1 MKIQKTSLILT
12 LIMSFML
19 SLTLSGQDVYVH
31 YTDEGFCRQASSSV
45 LSSDGCVI
53 VNENIFSSLSAD
65 LGVKFL
71 KVSREEGAV
80 DSLFVDGVIISA
92 YNQLVRDPSVSDGS
106 IYYYFTK
113 DTEQGT
119 LYYHAIFF
127 TDDMDITD
135 RIDTEVAVESDRFH
149 LLRYSSLE
157 SGDILV
163 CWLDS
168 ASVCN
173 IVRLGTDGTLKNVTT
188 VDMPQR
194 SLIFQPFFVL
204 QSEPLRIGL
213 VSFNCKENNGPGGG
227 YSSDLT
233 TYIDVFDSEL
243 NFVEETSMRK
253 IGVREID
260 PFQLFVIGLKDGGF
274 VMMTEY
280 SSYGRIWRSLGRF
293 NAEMHFVK
301 GCDIVDV
308 SPLSAYIEPMY
319 EDDEGYLYV
328 MWYGKEN
335 DCPGHLRCL
344 SPEMKVVGDK
354 VFIWGVNFQTT
365 LSITPMDDGSIA
377 MVGDL
382 SEKNENYYNSYV
394 FVSFVDNYLS
404 SAEQAEAE
412 VRLCYP
418 NPSGG
423 MVSVVLPEGA
433 SGASVELFS
442 LDGRL
447 VMSEPWVTGGIDI
460 SRLATGIYIM
470 RVATDNGVTFEEK
483 VVRE

>member
-1 MKIQKTSLILT
+1 M
-12 LIMSFML
+12 
-19 SLTLSGQDVYVH
+19 
-31 YTDEGFCRQASSSV
+31 
-45 LSSDGCVI
+45 
-53 VNENIFSSLSAD
+53 
-65 LGVKFL
+65 
-71 KVSREEGAV
+71 
-80 DSLFVDGVIISA
+80 IISA

-173 IVRLGTDGTLKNVTT
+173 IVRLGTDGALKNMTT

-280 SSYGRIWRSLGRF
+280 SSYGRICR
-293 NAEMHFVK
+293 
-301 GCDIVDV
+301 
-308 SPLSAYIEPMY
+308 
-319 EDDEGYLYV
+319 
-328 MWYGKEN
+328 
-335 DCPGHLRCL
+335 
-344 SPEMKVVGDK
+344 
-354 VFIWGVNFQTT
+354 
-365 LSITPMDDGSIA
+365 
-377 MVGDL
+377 
-382 SEKNENYYNSYV
+382 
-394 FVSFVDNYLS
+394 
-404 SAEQAEAE
+404 
-412 VRLCYP
+412 
-418 NPSGG
+418 
-423 MVSVVLPEGA
+423 
-433 SGASVELFS
+433 
-442 LDGRL
+442 
-447 VMSEPWVTGGIDI
+447 
-460 SRLATGIYIM
+460 
-470 RVATDNGVTFEEK
+470 
-483 VVRE
+483 